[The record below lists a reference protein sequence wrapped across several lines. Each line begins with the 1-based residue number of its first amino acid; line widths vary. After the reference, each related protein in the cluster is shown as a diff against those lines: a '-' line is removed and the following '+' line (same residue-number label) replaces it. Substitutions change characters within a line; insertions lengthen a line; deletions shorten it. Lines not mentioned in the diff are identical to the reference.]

1 MSATYEAKLISSA
14 SGFTNLVSFATIS
27 FEIMVFVV
35 TLRASTGLETGAG
48 FVVTGF
54 KVRILET
61 VLTGAALVTVLRV
74 LVFLAGAFGAVA
86 VVDLET
92 VDLRGINAL
101 RDDSPIIKPL
111 WLPRILM

>member
-48 FVVTGF
+48 FVTTGF
-54 KVRILET
+54 ET

-74 LVFLAGAFGAVA
+74 LDFLAGALGTSKK
-86 VVDLET
+86 D
-92 VDLRGINAL
+92 
-101 RDDSPIIKPL
+101 
-111 WLPRILM
+111 